1 MENIVVDLKRTSGNV
16 HFETVSADHPAL
28 SIPFDFTPPLGSGD
42 GLSGLEALV
51 MTFSGCVSTA
61 IVALTLR
68 LGKHIGSY
76 AVKAEGE
83 RAEQPLS
90 LQKIFFHI
98 ELTSRD
104 ITADDMD
111 WVLKQAEAIS
121 PVWLAIK
128 GNVVVETSYQILPDE
143 K

>member
-1 MENIVVDLKRTSGNV
+1 MENIVVDLKRTFGNV

-61 IVALTLR
+61 IIALTLR

-90 LQKIFFHI
+90 LKKIFFHI

>member
-1 MENIVVDLKRTSGNV
+1 MEHIVVNLERTSGNV
-16 HFETVSADHPAL
+16 HFEAVSADHPEL
-28 SIPFDFTPPLGSGD
+28 TIPFDYTPPLGSGD

-61 IVALTLR
+61 IIALSLR

-104 ITADDMD
+104 ITADEMD
-111 WVLKQAEAIS
+111 WVLRQAEAIS
-121 PVWLAIK
+121 PVWLAIE
-128 GNVVVETSYQILPDE
+128 GNVAVETSYRILPDE